1 MLISLILLLHVY
13 ERRRRSLVRFPD
25 HMGLKDS
32 LRDEHDRSG
41 AELHGC
47 TLC

>member
-1 MLISLILLLHVY
+1 MCMRDEEVWFGFQIVK
-13 ERRRRSLVRFPD
+13 